1 MFHRFWGIA
10 FTLMPLF
17 MSLNI
22 VNAQVS
28 PVDEIVPSPQSVKT
42 GVFGPVGVRSEPFLI
57 DDGLSSPRP
66 KDAKESPAVQAE
78 TAESETAE
86 GLESELQ
93 RLLTGARFK
102 GQFTMDGK
110 PLSELQ
116 DETYEIRKVQKLRPN
131 GDTWAIHAR
140 IKYGEHDVVVPV
152 PIRIKWAG
160 TTPVLTMDKMAVP
173 GLGTFSARVVLH
185 ENRYAG
191 TWQHDEVGG
200 HLFGV
205 ILTSDIQENSS
216 PEAAKQNEQ

>member
-1 MFHRFWGIA
+1 MSNRACIYLSLPLLLLIIPNIRIA
-10 FTLMPLF
+10 QNSPFGELVPTPRALNGDDTAPLR
-17 MSLNI
+17 
-22 VNAQVS
+22 
-28 PVDEIVPSPQSVKT
+28 E
-42 GVFGPVGVRSEPFLI
+42 RSDVFLI
-57 DDGLSSPRP
+57 DDGRSTPRP
-66 KDAKESPAVQAE
+66 KNADEEKVADSESADTRESDLQKLLNGAK
-78 TAESETAE
+78 
-86 GLESELQ
+86 L
-93 RLLTGARFK
+93 K

-116 DETYEIRKVQKLRPN
+116 DETYEIRKIQKLRPD

-160 TTPVLTMDKMAVP
+160 TTPVLTMDKMAIP

-200 HLFGV
+200 HLFG
-205 ILTSDIQENSS
+205 IIQ
-216 PEAAKQNEQ
+216 AADTQGELPTDSAGDAAAGTEE